1 MGRIIGIDGKGNYIY
16 ESDIL
21 KSMSTKEAAKIG
33 IQLGVLREL
42 LPQYSHRTLDN
53 IIQGLEARLAE
64 YGITHEA
71 TLVGFPELDKPDMD
85 TAYDPMGVDWL
96 REMKNPN
103 SNALPY

>member
-1 MGRIIGIDGKGNYIY
+1 MERIIGIDGNGNYIY

-64 YGITHEA
+64 YGITNEA
-71 TLVGFPELDKPDMD
+71 TLVGFPEFDKPEID
-85 TAYDPMGVDWL
+85 TAYDPL
-96 REMKNPN
+96 
-103 SNALPY
+103 NAEWITE

>member
-1 MGRIIGIDGKGNYIY
+1 MNAQ
-16 ESDIL
+16 
-21 KSMSTKEAAKIG
+21 EAAMIG

-71 TLVGFPELDKPDMD
+71 TLVGFPEFDKPEID
-85 TAYDPMGVDWL
+85 TAYDPL
-96 REMKNPN
+96 
-103 SNALPY
+103 NAEWITE